1 MYKAL
6 AIIMALLLFAIQDV
20 FAEEGERLTRA
31 DGSEITFYLDQKG
44 SGHLLVLMQGSD
56 CNSVAHSKVIND
68 RFATVIDDADVLT
81 VEKYGLTR
89 SVSWNGSG
97 DSPQCPASYFEHDS
111 PQQRADDYL
120 QVMSWLDDQFHY
132 DRIMLLGGSEG
143 ALVAAM
149 VASRSDAV
157 SAVVSLNGGGRF
169 FVDDV
174 MHSMA
179 LELPPVALEEAKQ
192 GFLALAASV
201 EAAENMDLVMSGHGF
216 RWWKSMLA
224 ADQTELLMSVRA
236 PLLIIQSSLDKSVS
250 PKLAYDQAQTLKK
263 KKNNVDSRVYT
274 HLDHKFHN
282 ASGKDHS
289 NLVISS
295 IKDWLSRQ
303 RRTSEAL

>member
-20 FAEEGERLTRA
+20 FAEEGELLTRA

-44 SGHLLVLMQGSD
+44 SSHLLVLMQGSD

-68 RFATVIDDADVLT
+68 RFATVIDDANVLT

-97 DSPQCPASYFEHDS
+97 DSPECPPSYYDHDS

-120 QVMSWLDDQFHY
+120 QVMSWLDDQYHY
-132 DRIMLLGGSEG
+132 DRITLLGGSEG

-174 MHSMA
+174 LHSMA

-201 EAAENMDLVMSGHGF
+201 EAVENMDLVMSGHGF

-263 KKNNVDSRVYT
+263 KKNNVEFRVYAE
-274 HLDHKFHN
+274 LDHKFHD

-289 NLVISS
+289 NPVISS
-295 IKDWLSRQ
+295 IKDWLGRQ

>member
-1 MYKAL
+1 MHRKVAL
-6 AIIMALLLFAIQDV
+6 GIYLILFAIQDGV
-20 FAEEGERLTRA
+20 AEDRTPLTRP
-31 DGSEITFYLDQKG
+31 DGSTITFYLDQKG
-44 SGHLLVLMQGSD
+44 SRHLLVLMQGSD

-68 RFATVIDDADVLT
+68 RFATVIGDADVLT

-97 DSPQCPASYFEHDS
+97 DSPECPASYYEHDS
-111 PQQRADDYL
+111 PRQRADDYL

-132 DRIMLLGGSEG
+132 DRITLLGGSEG

-174 MHSMA
+174 LHSMA
-179 LELPPVALEEAKQ
+179 LELPPVAFEEAKQ
-192 GFLALAASV
+192 GFLAFADSV

-216 RWWKSMLA
+216 RWWKSMLT

-250 PKLAYDQAQTLKK
+250 PKLAYDQAQTVKK
-263 KKNNVDSRVYT
+263 KKNNVDFRVYAE
-274 HLDHKFHN
+274 LDHKFHD
-282 ASGKDHS
+282 ASGKDQS

>member
-20 FAEEGERLTRA
+20 FAEEGELLTRA

-44 SGHLLVLMQGSD
+44 SSHLLVLMQGSD

-97 DSPQCPASYFEHDS
+97 DSPDCPASYFEHDS
-111 PQQRADDYL
+111 PQQRTDDYL
-120 QVMSWLDDQFHY
+120 QVMSWLDNQFHY
-132 DRIMLLGGSEG
+132 DRITLLGGSEG
-143 ALVAAM
+143 ALVAVM
-149 VASRSDAV
+149 VASRSDSV

-174 MHSMA
+174 LHSMA

-201 EAAENMDLVMSGHGF
+201 EAVENMDLVMSGHGF

-263 KKNNVDSRVYT
+263 KKNNVDFRVYT
-274 HLDHKFHN
+274 ELDHKFHD

-295 IKDWLSRQ
+295 IKDWLGRQ

>member
-20 FAEEGERLTRA
+20 FSEEGELLTRA
-31 DGSEITFYLDQKG
+31 DGSEITFYLDKKG
-44 SGHLLVLMQGSD
+44 GRHLLVLMQGSD
-56 CNSVAHSKVIND
+56 CNSVVHSKVIND
-68 RFATVIDDADVLT
+68 RFATVLDDADVLT

-89 SVSWNGSG
+89 AVPWNGSG
-97 DSPQCPASYFEHDS
+97 DSPACPASYYEHDS

-132 DRIMLLGGSEG
+132 DHITLLGGSEG

-157 SAVVSLNGGGRF
+157 SAVISLNGGGRF

-174 MHSMA
+174 LHSIE
-179 LELPPVALEEAKQ
+179 LELPPAAFEEAKQ
-192 GFLALAASV
+192 GFLAFASSV

-224 ADQTELLMSVRA
+224 ADQTELLLSIRA
-236 PLLIIQSSLDKSVS
+236 PLLIIQSELDKSVS
-250 PKLAYDQAQTLKK
+250 PKLAYAQAKILMENR
-263 KKNNVDSRVYT
+263 NNVEFRTVKGV
-274 HLDHKFHN
+274 DHKFHDP
-282 ASGKDHS
+282 SGKDR
-289 NLVISS
+289 SS
-295 IKDWLSRQ
+295 EVVSSVKEWLGSHQLTNETR
-303 RRTSEAL
+303 

>member
-6 AIIMALLLFAIQDV
+6 ALTMALLLFAVQDV

-44 SGHLLVLMQGSD
+44 SSHLLVLMQGSD

-68 RFATVIDDADVLT
+68 RFATVIGDADVLT

-97 DSPQCPASYFEHDS
+97 DSPECPASYYEHDS
-111 PQQRADDYL
+111 PRQRADDYL

-132 DRIMLLGGSEG
+132 DRITLLGGSEG

-157 SAVVSLNGGGRF
+157 SAVISLNGGGRF

-174 MHSMA
+174 LHSMA
-179 LELPPVALEEAKQ
+179 LELPPEAFEEAKQ
-192 GFLALAASV
+192 GFLAFVDSV

-216 RWWKSMLA
+216 RWWKSMLV
-224 ADQTELLMSVRA
+224 ADQTALLMSVRA
-236 PLLIIQSSLDKSVS
+236 PLYIIQSSLDKSVS
-250 PKLAYDQAQTLKK
+250 PKLAHDQAQTLKK
-263 KKNNVDSRVYT
+263 KKNNVDFQVFKE
-274 HLDHKFHN
+274 LDHKFHD

-289 NLVISS
+289 HLVISS
-295 IKDWLSRQ
+295 IKDWLGRQ

>member
-68 RFATVIDDADVLT
+68 RFATVIGDADVLT

-97 DSPQCPASYFEHDS
+97 DSPECPASYYEHDS

-132 DRIMLLGGSEG
+132 DRITLLGGSEG

-149 VASRSDAV
+149 VASRSYAV

-174 MHSMA
+174 LHSMA
-179 LELPPVALEEAKQ
+179 LELPPEAFEEAKQ
-192 GFLALAASV
+192 GFLAFADSV

-224 ADQTELLMSVRA
+224 ADQTALLMSVRT
-236 PLLIIQSSLDKSVS
+236 PVLIIQSALDESVS
-250 PKLAYDQAQTLKK
+250 PALASNQALMLKQNK
-263 KKNNVDSRVYT
+263 SEVEFLFAEG
-274 HLDHKFHN
+274 LDHRFHDL
-282 ASGKDHS
+282 AGVD
-289 NLVISS
+289 
-295 IKDWLSRQ
+295 
-303 RRTSEAL
+303 RTSEIIVLVRDWLARRRSGAPAG